1 MSLLEVENLSVWYGP
16 VQALRG
22 ISLRVDDGE
31 VVALIGSNG
40 AGKSTTLRTISGL
53 LKPKTGSVRFDGRSI
68 AGRAPHSISR
78 MGIVQVPEGRGIF
91 DNLTVEE
98 NLDLGGYLVRNTAS
112 LKKSRDH
119 VLALFPIL
127 AQRLKQPSGTLSG
140 GEQQMLALAR
150 AFLAG
155 PRLLLLD
162 EPSLGLAPQI
172 VQNIFRV
179 LGEINRE
186 GTTILLV
193 EQNARLALRL
203 AHRAYVL
210 ETGQIQAHGPA
221 RELAASDAIAKA
233 YLGTPLD
240 NSSENAA
247 SSD

>member
-1 MSLLEVENLSVWYGP
+1 MSLLEVEDLSVWYGP

-53 LKPKTGSVRFDGRSI
+53 LKPKSGSVRFEGRSI

-78 MGIVQVPEGRGIF
+78 MGVVQVPEGRGIF

-98 NLDLGGYLVRNTAS
+98 NLVLGGYLVRNTAS
-112 LKKSRDH
+112 LKKSRDEA
-119 VLALFPIL
+119 LALFPIL

-150 AFLAG
+150 AFIAR

-162 EPSLGLAPQI
+162 EPSLGLAPRI
-172 VQNIFRV
+172 VQDIFRV
-179 LGEINRE
+179 LAEINRE

-203 AHRAYVL
+203 AHRAYVI
-210 ETGQIQAHGPA
+210 EIGAIQMQGPS

-233 YLGTPLD
+233 YLGTSLEKPSE
-240 NSSENAA
+240 SSAA
-247 SSD
+247 PD

>member
-68 AGRAPHSISR
+68 SGRAPHSISR
-78 MGIVQVPEGRGIF
+78 MGVVHVPEGRGIF

-179 LGEINRE
+179 LAEINRE

-233 YLGTPLD
+233 YLGTSLD

-247 SSD
+247 SPD